1 MTTRTLGFALLFIL
15 VLTPVALAAQE
26 QGTWHR
32 LPAAPI
38 TPDFNR
44 TSVWTGKEMLVFG
57 RDQQT
62 ALDAN
67 GNPYATKSLNVAA
80 AYNPR
85 TDTWR
90 SLDPPRA
97 TTGFMN
103 LSSVWTGKEMLVWV
117 RGHARPSIRSRTR
130 GEGCRARASC
140 RFTTASALWCGPA
153 AS

>member
-15 VLTPVALAAQE
+15 VLSPLALAAHE

-67 GNPYATKSLNVAA
+67 GSPYATSKVNVAA
-80 AYNPR
+80 AYDPR
-85 TDTWR
+85 DDTWR

-97 TTGFMN
+97 TSGFMG
-103 LSSVWTGKEMLVWV
+103 LSSVWTGKEMIVWGQGTREAFNPV
-117 RGHARPSIRSRTR
+117 TNTWRRAAGLATAR
-130 GEGCRARASC
+130 
-140 RFTTASALWCGPA
+140 RFTTALAP
-153 AS
+153 

>member
-15 VLTPVALAAQE
+15 VLAPLALAAQE

-67 GNPYATKSLNVAA
+67 GNPYATKS
-80 AYNPR
+80 
-85 TDTWR
+85 
-90 SLDPPRA
+90 
-97 TTGFMN
+97 
-103 LSSVWTGKEMLVWV
+103 
-117 RGHARPSIRSRTR
+117 
-130 GEGCRARASC
+130 
-140 RFTTASALWCGPA
+140 
-153 AS
+153 